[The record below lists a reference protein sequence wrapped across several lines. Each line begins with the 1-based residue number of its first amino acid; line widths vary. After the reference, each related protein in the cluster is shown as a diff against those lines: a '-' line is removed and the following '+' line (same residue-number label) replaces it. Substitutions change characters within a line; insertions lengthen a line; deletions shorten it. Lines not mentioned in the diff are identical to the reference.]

1 MHPVQKSGSNAFM
14 EKKLPTA
21 KLNSAQ
27 SEAAQARA
35 TAHVPPLRS
44 RAMTPARATV
54 AAPAIAG
61 SKRIANNES
70 PRNASLNRRS
80 KIESGG

>member
-1 MHPVQKSGSNAFM
+1 M

-21 KLNSAQ
+21 RLNSAQ
-27 SEAAQARA
+27 SDAAQASA
-35 TAHVPPLRS
+35 IAHARPPSS
-44 RAMTPARATV
+44 RAIAPVRATV

-61 SKRIANNES
+61 SKRMANKES